1 MTLKN
6 TPDRWGSVS
15 KSLHWLIALLI
26 LALGIV
32 GLLMGELPKTPKYF
46 WVYTAHKSIGITVL
60 VLVVLRLLWRLYAGA
75 PRPVPGTPGWQERI
89 ASATHWLLY
98 VMMFAIPLS
107 GWLYDSASGLRP
119 FKLFGLLEMP
129 KLVAPDERA
138 AQLSHAL
145 HEWGFWALILVVLA
159 HAGAALY
166 HHLQQRDAT
175 LVRMLPQGWLDTPQ
189 KESA

>member
-6 TPDRWGSVS
+6 TRDRWGSVS

-32 GLLMGELPKTPKYF
+32 GLIMGEFPKTPKYF
-46 WVYTAHKSIGITVL
+46 WIYTAHKSIGITVL
-60 VLVVLRLLWRLYAGA
+60 VLVVARLLWRLYAGA
-75 PRPVPGTPGWQERI
+75 PEAVPGTPSWQERV

-119 FKLFGLLEMP
+119 FKLFGLFDMP
-129 KLVAPDERA
+129 KLVAPSD
-138 AQLSHAL
+138 QISQVSHAI
-145 HEWGFWALILVVLA
+145 HEWGFWALILMVLA
-159 HAGAALY
+159 HAGAAFY
-166 HHLQQRDAT
+166 HHIQQRDAT
-175 LVRMLPQGWLDTPQ
+175 LVRMLPQGWLNTPQ

>member
-1 MTLKN
+1 MILKN

>member
-89 ASATHWLLY
+89 AGATHWLLY

-138 AQLSHAL
+138 AQLTHAF

>member
-98 VMMFAIPLS
+98 VMMFAIPLT

-138 AQLSHAL
+138 AQFSHAF